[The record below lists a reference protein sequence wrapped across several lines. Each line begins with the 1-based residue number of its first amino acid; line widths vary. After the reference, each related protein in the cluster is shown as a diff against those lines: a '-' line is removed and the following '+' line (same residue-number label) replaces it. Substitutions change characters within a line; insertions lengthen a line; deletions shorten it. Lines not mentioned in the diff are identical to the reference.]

1 MAKVLVET
9 VSMFRMRYVVETP
22 DDHPE
27 YALDTV
33 TCNEAE
39 EFSQRHLD
47 EIIMSHRVVD
57 DAEVLRLFDED
68 NDYLA
73 GALTDEEKLNRFV
86 TRIKYEN

>member
-9 VSMFRMRYVVETP
+9 IAVFRHRYVVETP

-33 TCNEAE
+33 ACQEAE
-39 EFSQRHLD
+39 EMSQLFLG
-47 EIIMSHRVVD
+47 ETITSHRVID
-57 DAEVLRLFDED
+57 DVEHLRVFNED

-73 GALTDEEKLNRFV
+73 NWSDEKKMSII
-86 TRIKYEN
+86 TRIKE

>member
-22 DDHPE
+22 DEHPE

-39 EFSQRHLD
+39 EFSQLHLD
-47 EIIMSHRVVD
+47 EVIMSSRVID
-57 DAEVLRLFDED
+57 DEEFLRLFDED
-68 NDYLA
+68 NDYLR
-73 GALTDEEKLNRFV
+73 GWSNDQKLARF
-86 TRIKYEN
+86 TTQIKE